1 MEPRGYKDDLR
12 KVILD
17 MAQKELENY
26 VSQKGAQK
34 YFEGNVDK
42 VINENIKKFNQG
54 IGVNKTYSR
63 IIRHGA
69 YQENMSSIARTIKKE
84 ELFKSKNELVKF
96 ARYLGLNVNMKASY
110 NQILKKV
117 AGHIYNNRDSY
128 AKKYMVYKRGTD
140 EFILEPEQIKSDLIE
155 SYRSKAREDMKSIAK
170 LLNIRVDEEDGAED
184 IRKKVINS
192 IIKDKLSRNK

>member
-42 VINENIKKFNQG
+42 VINENIKKINQG
-54 IGVNKTYSR
+54 IGINKTYSR

-69 YQENMSSIARTIKKE
+69 YQESISSVAKSIKKE
-84 ELFKSKNELVKF
+84 EIFKSKSELVKF
-96 ARYLGLNVNMKASY
+96 ARYLGINVNMKTSY
-110 NQILKKV
+110 NQILRKV
-117 AGHIYNNRDSY
+117 SSHIYNNRDLY
-128 AKKYMVYKRGTD
+128 AKKYMTYKRD
-140 EFILEPEQIKSDLIE
+140 KEEFILEPETIKKDLIE
-155 SYRSKAREDMKSIAK
+155 SYRSKTREDMRSIAK
-170 LLNIRVDEEDGAED
+170 LLEIKVDEEEGAED
-184 IRKKVINS
+184 IRRKVINC
-192 IIKDKLSRNK
+192 IIKDKLSKKK